1 MTSTLSDDRRAESR
15 DPERPPAVDVVVPVY
30 NEAHVLDASITRLH
44 HYLRDNFPLPWRIT
58 IADNASTDDT
68 WQRAQML
75 AAKYPNVSALHL
87 PQKGRGRAL
96 RTAWSASDAQ
106 VVAYMD
112 VDLST
117 DLGAF
122 LPLVAP
128 LLSGH
133 SDVAVGSRL
142 ARGARVVRG
151 VRREVISRCYNRL
164 LRLILRTGFR
174 DAQCGFKAVRTEV
187 AQALLP
193 SVQDQTWFFD
203 TEFLVVAERLGLRIA
218 EVPVDWTDDPDS
230 RVQIVRT
237 AFDDLRGIARLARSY
252 WFRGEPTDAARM
264 GRPPAQ
270 VGLGTELVRSARVG
284 VVGAL
289 LYLSGFC
296 ALQPG
301 LGPYWANGLMLTVTM
316 GSRAAAAPRRGRAD
330 CPPSRWPGWAAKIAA
345 AYGGALGLT
354 TGALLLL
361 HLCVADPGLAAQ
373 AAVAT
378 ATSALAVILSLVL
391 VPGWL
396 PSRRNT
402 PAPLTAAFAE
412 ERKAA

>member
-1 MTSTLSDDRRAESR
+1 MTSTLTGDRRAEAC
-15 DPERPPAVDVVVPVY
+15 DPDCAPAVDVVVPVY
-30 NEAHVLDASITRLH
+30 NEAHALDANITRLH

-68 WQRAQML
+68 WQRVQLL
-75 AAKYPNVSALHL
+75 AARYPNVSALRL
-87 PQKGRGRAL
+87 EQKGRGRAL
-96 RTAWSASDAQ
+96 RAAWSASDARI
-106 VVAYMD
+106 VAYMD

-142 ARGARVVRG
+142 CRGARVVRG
-151 VRREVISRCYNRL
+151 AKREVISRCYNRL

-193 SVQDQTWFFD
+193 SVHDQTWFFD
-203 TEFLVVAERLGLRIA
+203 TEFLVLAERLGLRIA

-230 RVQIVRT
+230 RVNIVRT
-237 AFDDLRGIARLARSY
+237 AVDDLRGIARLAGSF
-252 WFRGEPTDAARM
+252 WFHRRPVDAGRI
-264 GRPPAQ
+264 GRPPAE
-270 VGLGTELVRSARVG
+270 VSLGTELVRSARVA
-284 VVGAL
+284 VVGTL
-289 LYLSGFC
+289 LYLGGYC
-296 ALQPG
+296 ALPPLFG
-301 LGPYWANGLMLTVTM
+301 AYCANGLTLTVTV
-316 GSRAAAAPRRGRAD
+316 GSCAVARPQRWGTDDGPGRRRSWSAN
-330 CPPSRWPGWAAKIAA
+330 IAA
-345 AYGGALGLT
+345 AYCGAQALT

-361 HLCVADPGLAAQ
+361 HLCSADPGLAAQ

-378 ATSALAVILSLVL
+378 ATSAWAVILSLAV

-396 PSRRNT
+396 PSR
-402 PAPLTAAFAE
+402 PTAA
-412 ERKAA
+412 RHR

>member
-1 MTSTLSDDRRAESR
+1 MTSTLRDDRRAESR
-15 DPERPPAVDVVVPVY
+15 DPERPPAVDVVIPVY

-44 HYLRDNFPLPWRIT
+44 HYLRDNFPLQWRIT
-58 IADNASTDDT
+58 VADNGSTDDT
-68 WQRAQML
+68 WQRAQLL
-75 AAKYPNVSALHL
+75 AAKYPNVIAFRLE
-87 PQKGRGRAL
+87 QKGRGRAL
-96 RTAWSASDAQ
+96 RAAWSASDAQ

-133 SDVAVGSRL
+133 SDVAIGSRL
-142 ARGARVVRG
+142 SRGARVVRG

-164 LRLILRTGFR
+164 LRLILRTSFR

-193 SVQDQTWFFD
+193 SVHDQTWFFD
-203 TEFLVVAERLGLRIA
+203 TEFLVMAERLGLRIA

-230 RVQIVRT
+230 RVQIIRT
-237 AFDDLRGIARLARSY
+237 AVDDLRGIARLAAGY
-252 WFRGEPTDAARM
+252 WLRREPVGAARM
-264 GRPPAQ
+264 GRPPAE
-270 VGLGTELVRSARVG
+270 VGVGTELVRSARAG
-284 VVGAL
+284 VVGTL
-289 LYLSGFC
+289 LYLGGFC

-301 LGPYWANGLMLTVTM
+301 LGPYWANGLMLTLTV
-316 GSRAAAAPRRGRAD
+316 GLRAAAAPQRWGDDGGPRRR
-330 CPPSRWPGWAAKIAA
+330 PGWLVTIAA
-345 AYGGALGLT
+345 AYCGALGLT
-354 TGALLLL
+354 SGALLLL
-361 HLCVADPGLAAQ
+361 HLCFSDPGLVAQ

-378 ATSALAVILSLVL
+378 ATSALAVILTLVL

-396 PSRRNT
+396 PSRHSQPAPST
-402 PAPLTAAFAE
+402 PASADE
-412 ERKAA
+412 GKAA